1 MVVIILVVVH
11 YHTIQWHT
19 ALEQVVGNELIYC
32 IVFIGNVITLF
43 LAFFGRKS
51 FGTTLFVRPKEFTF
65 LEPAITYGISE
76 SEDKFA
82 LTFCAENY
90 AKSVCLSLKTADCVF
105 SDNWFDI
112 HGKEPVTI
120 MIDKASLSR
129 KMTAQELSEEL
140 EIMHN

>member
-1 MVVIILVVVH
+1 M
-11 YHTIQWHT
+11 
-19 ALEQVVGNELIYC
+19 
-32 IVFIGNVITLF
+32 
-43 LAFFGRKS
+43 
-51 FGTTLFVRPKEFTF
+51 
-65 LEPAITYGISE
+65 
-76 SEDKFA
+76 
-82 LTFCAENY
+82 TFCAENY

-120 MIDKASLSR
+120 MIDKTSLSR

>member
-1 MVVIILVVVH
+1 M
-11 YHTIQWHT
+11 
-19 ALEQVVGNELIYC
+19 EN
-32 IVFIGNVITLF
+32 GNVL
-43 LAFFGRKS
+43 S

-65 LEPAITYGISE
+65 LEPKITYGISE

-129 KMTAQELSEEL
+129 KMTAQELSGEL

>member
-1 MVVIILVVVH
+1 MTAFEGIVRWKLRNNKAEILQSGEKSVNVPALTAQNVL
-11 YHTIQWHT
+11 TIDLSDELKNRT
-19 ALEQVVGNELIYC
+19 DPREKYLEY
-32 IVFIGNVITLF
+32 
-43 LAFFGRKS
+43 
-51 FGTTLFVRPKEFTF
+51 
-65 LEPAITYGISE
+65 
-76 SEDKFA
+76 KFA

-140 EIMHN
+140 EIMHI

>member
-1 MVVIILVVVH
+1 MENGKVL
-11 YHTIQWHT
+11 
-19 ALEQVVGNELIYC
+19 
-32 IVFIGNVITLF
+32 
-43 LAFFGRKS
+43 S

-65 LEPAITYGISE
+65 LEPAITYCISE

-129 KMTAQELSEEL
+129 KMTAQELSGEL